1 MHPGPDDAVSGVA
14 PVLAD
19 HEACVIVEYDVLARE
34 RRKTGAKEN
43 VITCL
48 SANHPARLGV
58 VLRSAPVMGLH

>member
-34 RRKTGAKEN
+34 EEENWAKRK
-43 VITCL
+43 
-48 SANHPARLGV
+48 P
-58 VLRSAPVMGLH
+58 